1 MDVGDL
7 VYAGSY
13 YDREDLATNDYSDY
27 VEYASFGAWV
37 QQHACED
44 FYWYG
49 FTGCSDPSVYFDSL
63 DNSSRQSHEIRLS
76 SKVDSGSPL
85 NWIIGAYYEKNEYD
99 GYLNWVMPT
108 SILIQVLRSITTP
121 LRV

>member
-44 FYWYG
+44 F
-49 FTGCSDPSVYFDSL
+49 
-63 DNSSRQSHEIRLS
+63 
-76 SKVDSGSPL
+76 
-85 NWIIGAYYEKNEYD
+85 IGMGLPVVVTPAS
-99 GYLNWVMPT
+99 T
-108 SILIQVLRSITTP
+108 SIA
-121 LRV
+121 